1 MHREMDYEQEK
12 EKREEERARKS
23 EKARH
28 TKQAYA
34 RGGEEALMKDK
45 WPRLTQD

>member
-12 EKREEERARKS
+12 EKREEERATN

-28 TKQAYA
+28 TKEAYA